1 MEIGCIKGRVSL
13 IDISEKLASACRDQ
27 SGLLFAVNKQLAD
40 YRKFAIEA
48 ENAACGRELLSRQ
61 AEAIGEI
68 LKGLALEQSTPFN
81 VYRESEKA
89 LSAAMQKAG
98 IVCSETMLCKT
109 FSDDDSPVLSLVS
122 YGKADVKKSR
132 RSLPTY

>member
-1 MEIGCIKGRVSL
+1 AVGEQLFEISSIFREIRSAFTALSSSDSKAGAKEFMCKCVSDGVCGKCPGYSECYRQNDIKTQIEKLVEIGCIKGRVSL

-61 AEAIGEI
+61 AE
-68 LKGLALEQSTPFN
+68 
-81 VYRESEKA
+81 
-89 LSAAMQKAG
+89 
-98 IVCSETMLCKT
+98 
-109 FSDDDSPVLSLVS
+109 
-122 YGKADVKKSR
+122 
-132 RSLPTY
+132 